1 MSRRHQKNHVSVW
14 AVLSIVAMVL
24 VFIGGIGGLTW
35 FYFTE
40 TEYDKI
46 TGCRLEQ
53 NQKVAP
59 SQLVVLMDVT
69 DKLEEDVAERLRG
82 YLQKAV
88 EKQPEGSLIE
98 FYALD
103 DRISN
108 YDRDFLHCV
117 PRNPNDASKLTENV
131 ELVKQEFTR
140 NFKSKLDATIQALT
154 SMDSPRDRS
163 PICEMIKAV
172 TVKSFSNNDIKITGP
187 RRLIVISDFM
197 QHFPGKFS
205 MYDKKNRDRFDYRK
219 FAHTSYG
226 SALLLDS
233 ADANLRGLNVD
244 LWFTNTLT
252 MSNKKFWEDYFYEAR
267 AIVTSA
273 ERK

>member
-14 AVLSIVAMVL
+14 AVISIITMVL
-24 VFIGGIGGLTW
+24 VFIGGSVGLVW
-35 FYFTE
+35 FYLNE
-40 TEYDKI
+40 TEYDKT

-69 DKLEEDVAERLRG
+69 DNLAEDVAERLRSN
-82 YLQKAV
+82 LQRV
-88 EKQPEGSLIE
+88 VSEQPEGALIE

-108 YDRDFLHCV
+108 YDRDFFHCV

-131 ELVKQEFTR
+131 ELVTQEFTR
-140 NFKSKLDATIQALT
+140 NFKSKLDATIQELT
-154 SMDSPRDRS
+154 SMNSPRDRS

-172 TVKSFSNNDIKITGP
+172 TVKSFSNNDIKISGT

-205 MYDKKNRDRFDYRK
+205 MYDKKNPDRFDYRK
-219 FAHTSYG
+219 FSHTSYG

-233 ADANLRGLNVD
+233 ADVNLRGLNVD
-244 LWFTNTLT
+244 LWFTNTMT

-267 AIVTSA
+267 AVVTSA